1 MKRKVAKE
9 VKLTTIVKVETGMPI
24 STIGG
29 GSSGALDLHM
39 PELQLVES
47 VLSESSSLILLKIF
61 LATVLDALAA
71 TALMIAFLA
80 ALRMIGVNIKGIFES
95 YERRVTEKMMIGKI
109 VTTVKR

>member
-39 PELQLVES
+39 PELQS

-80 ALRMIGVNIKGIFES
+80 ALRMIGVNIKGILK
-95 YERRVTEKMMIGKI
+95 VTKGGLQRENIDN
-109 VTTVKR
+109 RENSDNF